1 MKILKIVLQRVLQA
15 KVEVAGETV
24 GEIGKGYLLLL
35 GVSNEDNKDIADRMI
50 EKISRLRIFEDE
62 NGKTNLS
69 IDQADGEVLVVSQF
83 TLYADCRKGNRPS
96 FTNAGSP
103 DKANELYEYIVERC
117 RGLFKKTQHGT
128 FGADMQV
135 SLVNDGPFTLV
146 LDSEEI
152 LQKNG
157 RN

>member
-1 MKILKIVLQRVLQA
+1 MRIVLQRVLRA
-15 KVEVAGETV
+15 KVDISGETV

-35 GVSNEDNKDIADRMI
+35 GVSNEDNKDIADKMI

-117 RGLFKKTQHGT
+117 KELFKKTQHGV

-152 LQKNG
+152 LK
-157 RN
+157 